1 MVTNTDASS
10 FPNIITTDE
19 TTGQRSKFL
28 FDRVLCDVPCT
39 GDGTVRKN
47 LEIWSHW
54 NANNGN
60 GLHRWV

>member
-1 MVTNTDASS
+1 MVTNTDATN
-10 FPNIITTDE
+10 FPNIYATDE
-19 TTGQRSKFL
+19 TTGSRKKFL

-54 NANNGN
+54 TANNGN
-60 GLHRWV
+60 GLHR